1 MEGWLYRYSFK
12 NFYIFHRLQI
22 LYVLLIKRK
31 MKGKYFFIL
40 ILIKVISKILLFKR
54 TDLSMKYKSGPVVV
68 FQLKI
73 HFFQG
78 CV

>member
-1 MEGWLYRYSFK
+1 MKVLKYRK
-12 NFYIFHRLQI
+12 E
-22 LYVLLIKRK
+22 
-31 MKGKYFFIL
+31 KYFIL